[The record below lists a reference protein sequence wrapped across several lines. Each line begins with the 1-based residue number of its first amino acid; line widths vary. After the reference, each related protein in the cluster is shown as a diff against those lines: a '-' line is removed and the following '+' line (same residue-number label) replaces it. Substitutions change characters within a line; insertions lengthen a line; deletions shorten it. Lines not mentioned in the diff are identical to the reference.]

1 MCVSDLNDPLDSQD
15 LNRAFV
21 CPIFRSTLLQV
32 MRLRHAFL
40 AAALLAVPLRA
51 GAAALPAGDTP
62 LPVIQLELLDETPR
76 SFRLAAPRPNPFT
89 VVTRFELSI
98 DETDE
103 LTVAVHDALGRRVA
117 LLHDGTLRPG
127 TYTLSLNA
135 SALPPGLY
143 LIRATDGRGTTATRS
158 VALVR

>member
-1 MCVSDLNDPLDSQD
+1 M
-15 LNRAFV
+15 
-21 CPIFRSTLLQV
+21 PIFVPHPFCV
-32 MRLRHAFL
+32 MRLRHLLALAVVL
-40 AAALLAVPLRA
+40 AAPL
-51 GAAALPAGDTP
+51 GVSAASLPASGGD
-62 LPVIQLELLDETPR
+62 PVITLEYASGEMR
-76 SFRLAAPRPNPFT
+76 AFRLAAPRPNPFT
-89 VVTRFELSI
+89 TATRFELSI
-98 DETDE
+98 EETDE

-143 LIRATDGRGTTATRS
+143 LIRATDGRGMTATRS

>member
-1 MCVSDLNDPLDSQD
+1 
-15 LNRAFV
+15 
-21 CPIFRSTLLQV
+21 
-32 MRLRHAFL
+32 MRLRHAL
-40 AAALLAVPLRA
+40 VLAALLAAPLRA
-51 GAAALPAGDTP
+51 GAVAYTGGDTP
-62 LPVIQLELLDETPR
+62 VPVIVLDLVDETPR
-76 SFRLAAPRPNPFT
+76 AFRLAAPRPNPFT
-89 VVTRFELSI
+89 TSTRFEISL
-98 DETDE
+98 EEADE

-117 LLHDGTLRPG
+117 LLHDGALRAG

>member
-1 MCVSDLNDPLDSQD
+1 
-15 LNRAFV
+15 
-21 CPIFRSTLLQV
+21 
-32 MRLRHAFL
+32 MRLRHALFGVLLL
-40 AAALLAVPLRA
+40 AAPLQA
-51 GAAALPAGDTP
+51 GAATDGGTP
-62 LPVIQLELLDETPR
+62 DPVIRLELLDETPR
-76 SFRLAAPRPNPFT
+76 AFRLAAPRPNPFT
-89 VVTRFELSI
+89 VSTRFEISL
-98 DETDE
+98 DEADD

-117 LLHDGTLRPG
+117 LLHNGMLRPG

>member
-1 MCVSDLNDPLDSQD
+1 
-15 LNRAFV
+15 
-21 CPIFRSTLLQV
+21 
-32 MRLRHAFL
+32 MRLRH
-40 AAALLAVPLRA
+40 LLASAAVFVAPF
-51 GAAALPAGDTP
+51 GASAAS
-62 LPVIQLELLDETPR
+62 LPVSGGEPVIVLEYASDDARP
-76 SFRLAAPRPNPFT
+76 FRLNAPRPNPFT
-89 VVTRFELSI
+89 TATRFELSI
-98 DETDE
+98 EETDE